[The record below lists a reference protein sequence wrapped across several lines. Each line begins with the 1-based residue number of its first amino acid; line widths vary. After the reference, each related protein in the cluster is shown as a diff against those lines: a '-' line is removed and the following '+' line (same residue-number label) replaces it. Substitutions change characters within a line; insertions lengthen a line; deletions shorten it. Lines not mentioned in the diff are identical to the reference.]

1 MSYSTFDAADF
12 VDDSATQRAIAKSKA
27 PSQVTQD
34 MANRASAIVK
44 KYPTIS
50 KGSLVGAVKL
60 GISDEDPRLRQIV
73 LQESI
78 AKEREGFGALRQS
91 ITNKSKSMSRG
102 LFLGFQN
109 LWEAGAARGVR
120 YLEGRQQGMSHKEAR
135 DKSKSSLLDMKAQA
149 EAAGKEVDLGTG
161 WFLGSTDPTQ
171 TDEYKNL
178 VQSGVDPVEAREFVL
193 DNVLG
198 VQIYEEQRKKAETAI
213 QFTGERAERF
223 EEAGLDPTV
232 TIGRWL
238 FKPLDDIIEPGTTA
252 YKNITGT
259 LDVLAQIFLDPVGM
273 AALGIGKAR
282 AGAKTFTEL
291 ENLSTMGKLFENT
304 GLLQGARKSIFGPT
318 TQEFLSG
325 KAGLKFKEFIWNNST
340 SDIMSAS
347 KNNID
352 DFDFYNTLD
361 KLKAKHK
368 GKSFEEVD
376 DILTKELI
384 EDQFLIKA
392 TANNLPTVR
401 TKGNRMTRMLDE
413 WSEKTYGT
421 RLVTENKSDS
431 LVKLNRFIRLSTSS
445 LDDATK
451 ITKRNDFM
459 KKAMK
464 ALDSKNAPGEVA
476 LLVSRYLEKSMKP
489 AVIKKLVKK
498 EMKGE
503 SLLKQEASLTK
514 YQKKLVE
521 EGLSI
526 QAKFI
531 SGSKKQKDA
540 VKSFAIETGG
550 ENLPIT
556 NVLRQLQK
564 GELDGVPNLLD
575 PMTSVQLADEIFLPN
590 PTKLLRAAK
599 ALDDDLGAIGT
610 KLLASDNIDTVRRFM
625 DWYYG
630 SVFKPLVLLRPAWT
644 VRVIAEE
651 QLRMVTSGVTS
662 VISHPGQFIAR
673 MIGKPREASKSLIG
687 SFEDNAQFIDVTLN
701 GMNPTAVRRGYG
713 STSEW
718 TTISKHENKRA
729 WGESAFRNFMQHKFD
744 PLSRRLAQ
752 IQLEPNTAKRTRE
765 LNKLIKEVQTTGNPL
780 NNHIRKVTAADGHA
794 FKGAGNKG
802 KPGAAKAEEFVHYVN
817 AAVAQVTG
825 GIVDTGAAAGS
836 RYAKARKA
844 KNWIDENGKEDL
856 LKALSDENMTAAELI
871 GLEDVDMAKY
881 WAGELKPGDY
891 DSISTQLMKNQEKL
905 KKSFIKKYQKS
916 LPENVRGE
924 LKMGIS
930 RQTRWLDDFTDDMFK
945 LFMTIPTKNMSRAPT
960 FKYHYWDKVGDFAQH
975 ANART
980 LKKLLKEAKDAGL
993 DKGTRHERNIYKKL
1007 ENYKGVK
1014 GGINKVEIVDKMASS
1029 HALTETKK
1037 LLYDVTSRSRIGNA
1051 TRGIFPF
1058 GEAYVEIF
1066 TTWARLIKQQNL
1078 RPLRRAQQTVQAA
1091 RKPNPVFDEEGQ
1103 QGFFYKDPNT
1113 GEELFGYPGEGLINK
1128 WMFKDLNEGGVNV
1141 NLPVFASSLNIA
1153 GNLIPGFGPSV
1164 TVPMAIINQ
1173 KFNLLRPG
1181 KWEETLLFGDFAPP
1195 RTGNAGE
1202 ILSSLTPVPSWAKK
1216 IGTAFGVGG
1225 DESKRLFSNTMI
1237 DVYKAMIYAGIADDS
1252 TPEGASAA
1260 MELAGDYAR
1269 NIFLIRGIAQALGP
1283 SGPVSP
1289 KYEISDKTGN
1299 IFLFET
1305 LATEYR
1311 FIRNSAAND
1320 YEAVKT
1326 FTDRFGFNPIAM
1338 TTSRTD
1344 TIKKRPVTEDGA
1356 RWARNNKELVDKY
1369 DLTYAYL
1376 IDDADSEFRY
1386 ELYWQ
1391 QLIDKDRVPR
1401 TPEQW
1406 QQAKNIL
1413 LGNMEYEE
1421 FIRKNGLLT
1430 RGDRVSNQAKLNKKA
1445 ELAGKYPG
1453 YGRSIDYTMQK
1464 PEMDD
1469 LIDELYTWFD
1479 PVTYQL
1485 ERDLVTNPAAQ
1496 GLVEYAKTRDKIIAA
1511 TKALDPTYTD
1521 TSFRRA
1527 SKLAPFRNL
1536 LRDKLKA
1543 ILVRYPEF
1551 APMAREIFERE
1562 LREADEDIELIQG
1575 LYDS

>member
-78 AKEREGFGALRQS
+78 AKEREGFGAL
-91 ITNKSKSMSRG
+91 KSAIGDKAKSMSRG

-120 YLEGRQQGMSHKEAR
+120 YLEGRQQGMSHKEAKG
-135 DKSKSSLLDMKAQA
+135 KSKSSLLDMKAQA
-149 EAAGKEVDLGTG
+149 EAEGREVDLGTG

-223 EEAGLDPTV
+223 EEAGLNPTV

-259 LDVLAQIFLDPVGM
+259 LDILAQVFLDPVGM
-273 AALGIGKAR
+273 AALGVGKAR

-318 TQEFLSG
+318 TKEFLSG
-325 KAGLKFKEFIWNNST
+325 KAGLKFKKFLWET
-340 SDIMSAS
+340 DTTDIIAAS

-352 DFDFYNTLD
+352 DLDFYVRLD
-361 KLKAKHK
+361 DFKAAHK
-368 GKSFEEVD
+368 GKSFD
-376 DILTKELI
+376 AIDKKLTDELI
-384 EDQFLIKA
+384 TDHFLVQA
-392 TANNLPTVR
+392 TKNNLPTVNR
-401 TKGNRMTRMLDE
+401 KGNRLTGML
-413 WSEKTYGT
+413 EKSYGT
-421 RLVTENKSDS
+421 RIVTKNKNDS
-431 LVKLNRFIRLSTSS
+431 LVQLNRYIRLATSS
-445 LDDATK
+445 LDDTK
-451 ITKRNDFM
+451 KLTERNKFM
-459 KKAMK
+459 KEAMK
-464 ALDSKNAPGEVA
+464 ALNSKDAPSDVA
-476 LLVSRYLEKSMKP
+476 RLIVKHLEGKDGFRKQ
-489 AVIKKLVKK
+489 VIKKLG
-498 EMKGE
+498 GE
-503 SLLKQEASLTK
+503 DNLTK
-514 YQKKLVE
+514 WQKSLVD
-521 EGLSI
+521 EGLKV
-526 QAKFI
+526 QAGFI
-531 SGSKKQKDA
+531 SGAKKIRLD
-540 VKSFAIETGG
+540 VRSYAIETGG
-550 ENLPIT
+550 TDIPIT
-556 NVLRQLQK
+556 GVLNKLQK
-564 GELDGVPNLLD
+564 GKLDGVENLMD
-575 PMTSVQLADEIFLPN
+575 PLVVTQLADEIFLPN

-599 ALDDDLGAIGT
+599 ALDDDLGRIGT
-610 KLLASDNIDTVRRFM
+610 KLLASDNVDSVRRFM

-630 SVFKPLVLLRPAWT
+630 SLFKPLVLLRPAWT

-651 QLRMVTSGVTS
+651 QLRMVTSGVTN
-662 VISHPGQFIAR
+662 VISHPGELIAR
-673 MIGKPREASKSLIG
+673 MIGKPKESSKNLIG
-687 SFEDNAQFIDVTLN
+687 SFEDNAQFIDGTLN
-701 GMNPTAVRRGYG
+701 GMNPGAIRRGT
-713 STSEW
+713 STGEW
-718 TTISKHENKRA
+718 TTISKHENSKA
-729 WGESAFRNFMQHKFD
+729 WGENAFRNFMQHKFD

-752 IQLEPNTAKRTRE
+752 IQLEPSAAKRTRE
-765 LNKLIKEVQTTGNPL
+765 LNKLIKEVQTTGNSL
-780 NNHIRKVTAADGHA
+780 NKHIRKVTGAKGHA
-794 FKGAGNKG
+794 FNGAGLSS
-802 KPGAAKAEEFVHYVN
+802 KPGAAKAEEFVYYVN

-825 GIVDTGAAAGS
+825 GIVETGAAKGS
-836 RYAKARKA
+836 KYGKMRKA

-856 LKALSDENMTAAELI
+856 LKALGDETMSADELV
-871 GLEDVDMAKY
+871 GLEKIDMKKY
-881 WAGELKPGDY
+881 WGGDLSPQEY
-891 DSISTQLMKNQEKL
+891 DSISTQLMKNQENL
-905 KKSFIKKYQKS
+905 KKSFIKKYKKL

-924 LKMGIS
+924 LKTGAAK
-930 RQTRWLDDFTDDMFK
+930 RTGWLDDFTDDMFK
-945 LFMTIPTKNMSRAPT
+945 LLMTVPTKNLSRAPT

-975 ANART
+975 ANKTT
-980 LKKLLKEAKDAGL
+980 LNKMIKQAKEAGL
-993 DKGTRHERNIYKKL
+993 ETGTRHEKKILKKL
-1007 ENYKGVK
+1007 ESYKGVD

-1037 LLYDVTSRSRIGNA
+1037 LLYDVTTRSRIGNA

-1066 TTWARLIKQQNL
+1066 TTWARLIRTEQL
-1078 RPLRRAQQTVQAA
+1078 RPLRRAQQVVQAA

-1113 GEELFGYPGEGLINK
+1113 GEELFGYPGEGLANK
-1128 WMFKDLNEGGVNV
+1128 WMFKDLNEGGVGV

-1153 GNLIPGFGPSV
+1153 GNLIPGFGPTV
-1164 TVPMAIINQ
+1164 TVPMALINQ

-1195 RTGNAGE
+1195 RTGSATE
-1202 ILSSLTPVPSWAKK
+1202 ILGSLAPTPSWAKK
-1216 IGTAFGVGG
+1216 LGTAFGIGG

-1237 DVYKAMIYAGIADDS
+1237 DVYKAMLYAGIADDS

-1269 NIFLIRGIAQALGP
+1269 NIFLIRAASQFIGP
-1283 SGPVSP
+1283 SGAVSP

-1299 IFLFET
+1299 VFLFET
-1305 LATEYR
+1305 LAEEYR
-1311 FIRNSAAND
+1311 LIKNSSPND
-1320 YEAVKT
+1320 YEAMKT
-1326 FTDRFGFNPIAM
+1326 FTDRFGFNPIAL

-1376 IDDADSEFRY
+1376 IDDTDSEFRY

-1445 ELAGKYPG
+1445 ELVGKYPG
-1453 YGRSIDYTMQK
+1453 YGRSIDYSMQK

-1496 GLVEYAKTRDKIIAA
+1496 ALVEYAKTRDSIIAT
-1511 TKALDPTYTD
+1511 TKRLDPTYTD

-1562 LREADEDIELIQG
+1562 LREADEDIELVQG